1 LQLKQSHPAMQLPQS
16 PLTDLQL
23 SHSEQL
29 KIFMLAASWLNS
41 SKLITPSWSVSAAL
55 IISSSSVSDMPSF
68 RISFM
73 TNFSSD
79 LEITPSWFWSSRS
92 KIRCF
97 SDCGRWPPFST
108 KAFIMVTNSW
118 NSSVPL
124 EFLSNSRMRA
134 SASGRVMVWP
144 AARIRLT
151 SSLTSMAPLPLVSDL
166 SNTSRRMSASTEVL
180 REVFDKS
187 DTNGNGAIEVKELV
201 SLMRAAGQTITRPE
215 AEALIR
221 EFDKNSNG
229 TLEFQEFVTMMN
241 AFVEKGGHRPQSEKQ
256 RIFDLLDQNQDGVIS
271 KSELKFV
278 MNEILKEGMS
288 DPELDEMMREAD
300 TDHDGP
306 RDSRG
311 ANFHQARPSRR
322 VEALVHVVRN
332 GMAAQPAQR
341 LRRLAELEQNH
352 CAQHGQQGE
361 ADAQQEEGA
370 QARAPGPRWRPLYR
384 RFVRQPVGFVTAG
397 LRLAVHLVKHLVQL
411 AERFVRLAVVIV
423 GEDRGGCGSAAAS
436 ASASASASSAMV
448 FSMPLSRSP
457 PRDTRSIS
465 CTRTTLSSPE
475 AAAAPPTAPSS
486 SGVRRGVDV
495 EASPAPSDWKT
506 LRHRCRRLARASAPS
521 EGGEFWENCAN
532 FGRAAVYACGKEAGG
547 GMRVRAELSG
557 GIGDWEGRLVVNESD
572 SGQVGVLLVV
582 LNFIKVA
589 KLGCNK

>member
-1 LQLKQSHPAMQLPQS
+1 GEPIGPRPIACEPAELEGGVGR
-16 PLTDLQL
+16 LRRWAKRR
-23 SHSEQL
+23 EQL
-29 KIFMLAASWLNS
+29 AEAASSPDYILQHC
-41 SKLITPSWSVSAAL
+41 SAL
-55 IISSSSVSDMPSF
+55 L
-68 RISFM
+68 
-73 TNFSSD
+73 TNT
-79 LEITPSWFWSSRS
+79 EA
-92 KIRCF
+92 
-97 SDCGRWPPFST
+97 WPT
-108 KAFIMVTNSW
+108 A
-118 NSSVPL
+118 
-124 EFLSNSRMRA
+124 
-134 SASGRVMVWP
+134 
-144 AARIRLT
+144 
-151 SSLTSMAPLPLVSDL
+151 
-166 SNTSRRMSASTEVL
+166 TEVL

-288 DPELDEMMREAD
+288 DTELDEMMREAD

-341 LRRLAELEQNH
+341 LGRLAELEQNH

-423 GEDRGGCGSAAAS
+423 GEDRGGCGHDCLLGYAACILTSLSLNASSAAAAS

-486 SGVRRGVDV
+486 NGVRRGVDV

-532 FGRAAVYACGKEAGG
+532 FGRAAVCACGKEAGG
-547 GMRVRAELSG
+547 GMRNICCSRDQAHRAEAAARLSHLKPSR
-557 GIGDWEGRLVVNESD
+557 RLVVNESD